1 MNFWP
6 IASVVLG
13 LVLLTGG
20 ADVLVRGAVRLA
32 RAAGIP
38 PVVIGLT
45 VVAIGTSM
53 PELVVSVAA
62 ALEGRSALS
71 LGNVVGSNICN
82 VLLIL
87 GASALVAPLW
97 VAEEVIRVELPFLLL
112 VSAATWLASL
122 SGRFSRLEGMLF
134 VLGLAGWLWMQVRTA
149 RAGKRRVKVSQ
160 ELRAEFGP
168 QKASHP
174 LRLALRD
181 ETGSAALGQ
190 AVLLDK
196 ASVTDSKP
204 AGAEVLSGALF
215 CLLGLVALAGGA
227 KLLVYGAVAVARAF
241 SVSELTIG
249 LTVVAVGTSLPE
261 LATSLVASWRG
272 QGDLAVGNIVGSNL
286 FNLLGVLGVSAIS
299 ANGVAIPPEALRFD
313 LPVML
318 LSAVICWPILRS
330 ERMVSRAEG
339 AALLVGYGAYTAL
352 LFGGGL

>member
-1 MNFWP
+1 LGFWP
-6 IASVVLG
+6 IASVALG
-13 LVLLTGG
+13 LLLLAGG

-62 ALEGRSALS
+62 ALEGKGALS

-97 VAEEVIRVELPFLLL
+97 VAEEVIRVELPFLLV

-122 SGRFSRLEGMLF
+122 SGRFSRLEGVLF
-134 VLGLAGWLWMQVRTA
+134 VVGLLGWLWMQIRAA
-149 RAGKRRVKVSQ
+149 RGGKKREKVLQ

-168 QKASHP
+168 KAVPESF
-174 LRLALRD
+174 RLALV
-181 ETGSAALGQ
+181 EEAG
-190 AVLLDK
+190 
-196 ASVTDSKP
+196 P
-204 AGAEVLSGALF
+204 AGVRPSKAADEVVVQDRPVGREVLSGALWS
-215 CLLGLVALAGGA
+215 LLGLVALAAGA
-227 KLLVYGAVAVARAF
+227 QLLVGGAVAVARAF
-241 SVSELTIG
+241 AVSELTIG

-261 LATSLVASWRG
+261 LATSLVAAWRG

-286 FNLLGVLGVSAIS
+286 FNLLGVLGISAIS
-299 ANGVAIPPEALRFD
+299 AGGVAIPPEALRFD

-318 LSAVICWPILRS
+318 FSVVICWPILRS

-352 LFGGGL
+352 LFGGGF